1 MSIFKDILIFLKSL
15 SFVDVVFLVAVILL
29 LILIVTLLYF
39 IKINKDEIS
48 EDDLFSQNMKN
59 NEIKEKPKE
68 KKEDIIDKI
77 VKENTEEIS
86 DEEYNDEEGELLDLE
101 SLTKK
106 LKAEQNADQT
116 KIDKYEQEQ
125 EEKAIISY
133 DELLKKNNHYA
144 INYEKEEVVDDL
156 IIKKVNLNDLV
167 NKNIEENINNNVRV
181 ISYQKE
187 EDFLKAL
194 KELNSL
200 LN

>member
-59 NEIKEKPKE
+59 NEIKEKLKE

-77 VKENTEEIS
+77 VKENTEEIN

-167 NKNIEENINNNVRV
+167 NKNVEENINNNVRV